1 LGKRKTNPIKYLE
14 PRKGLRIFNVLNKE
28 IIKVMT
34 REIKAIPVSGEDV
47 NGMTWYSI
55 NKNGRPTGDQIRAF
69 NRTEAVDI
77 WNKLIMP

>member
-1 LGKRKTNPIKYLE
+1 MEIKIWSPERGFVYLG
-14 PRKGLRIFNVLNKE
+14 VKE
-28 IIKVMT
+28 IKVMT
-34 REIKAIPVSGEDV
+34 REIKAIPISGEDV

-77 WNKLIMP
+77 WNKIIMP

>member
-1 LGKRKTNPIKYLE
+1 MARQMNDLE
-14 PRKGLRIFNVLNKE
+14 RSSLKAFNEQLENSFGL
-28 IIKVMT
+28 
-34 REIKAIPVSGEDV
+34 KAIPISAEDV

-55 NKNGRPTGDQIRAF
+55 RKNGRPTGDQIRAF

>member
-1 LGKRKTNPIKYLE
+1 
-14 PRKGLRIFNVLNKE
+14 VLNKE

-34 REIKAIPVSGEDV
+34 REVKAIPISEEDV

-55 NKNGRPTGDQIRAF
+55 TKNGRPTGDQIKAI

-77 WNKLIMP
+77 WNKIIMP